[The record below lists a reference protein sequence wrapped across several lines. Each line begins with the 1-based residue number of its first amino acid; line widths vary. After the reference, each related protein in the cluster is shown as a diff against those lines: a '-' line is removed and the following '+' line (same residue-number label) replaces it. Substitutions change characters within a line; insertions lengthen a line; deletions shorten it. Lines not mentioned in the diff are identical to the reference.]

1 MGTASEAEAVEIV
14 AGQESG
20 AAVGVAV
27 VAEITIAD
35 EYTKRKPRTKVGS
48 ELLADASMSAR

>member
-1 MGTASEAEAVEIV
+1 MASEAEAVEIV

-20 AAVGVAV
+20 AAVGVAA